1 MTENRLN
8 EIELGLIRGSLM
20 AKQTEYFE
28 LIRLARMGL
37 VAERL
42 IGVMG
47 SQPYT
52 DCIYG
57 LAELSKQKRPPDN
70 G

>member
-1 MTENRLN
+1 
-8 EIELGLIRGSLM
+8 M

-28 LIRLARMGL
+28 LLRLARMGL
-37 VAERL
+37 VAEKL

-47 SQPYT
+47 SPQYT
-52 DCIYG
+52 ECIYA
-57 LAELSKQKRPPDN
+57 LAELSKQKRPPTN